1 MFLPPS
7 FFEPPNTLYTLF
19 ATQNFPKVLFLDALG
34 NMQSFQENL
43 KTILYAKF
51 GEQREGIMWDSKN
64 VMRRTTLNH
73 NSRTDFASNVKRERL
88 NGMKFPAAD
97 RLL

>member
-1 MFLPPS
+1 M
-7 FFEPPNTLYTLF
+7 LYTLF
-19 ATQNFPKVLFLDALG
+19 ATQNFPKVLFLNALG

-64 VMRRTTLNH
+64 IMRSTTLNH
-73 NSRTDFASNVKRERL
+73 KPEQTSPRTLKERL
-88 NGMKFPAAD
+88 NGMKFPASD
-97 RLL
+97 ILP